1 MEPKVIT
8 CCSEKYVLPLNEHF
22 SGIHHFFLLNFCEAA
37 GIWGNRLNI
46 YIYIYIC
53 LFRKFEI
60 LRTLFSYGIV
70 FQCSMM
76 CIIST
81 LGLVLLSD

>member
-8 CCSEKYVLPLNEHF
+8 CSEKDVVPLNKHF
-22 SGIHHFFLLNFCEAA
+22 SGIHHSFLLNFCEAA
-37 GIWGNRLNI
+37 GIWGHRPKR
-46 YIYIYIC
+46 YIC

-70 FQCSMM
+70 FQCSML
-76 CIIST
+76 CIST